1 MPFLLFQKDWLH
13 LLFYFNGNETDEWFL
28 ITSFCFFPL
37 NCCNNKTCI
46 LTIRYFLRKI
56 FYGFTV
62 IWGIV
67 TLVFLLF
74 NVLPDDP
81 ARLTLG
87 QRSDLASVE
96 NVRKELNLD
105 KPVGVRYLLYLNDL
119 SPLSLH
125 EKKTDNIEKYKPYVS
140 LNVSSHKEL
149 LFKNPYLGRSYQSK
163 RLVWDVLSDALPG
176 TIILAFAAI
185 IFATFLGIAL
195 GVLAA
200 LKKDTW
206 LDTSAILASVTGISA
221 PSFFAGLLIA
231 YIFGYAL
238 SNITGLGMVGSLW
251 EYDTFGGRYL
261 AVKNLILPALTLG
274 IRPLAIIT
282 QLTRSSLL
290 DVLSQDYIRT
300 AYAKGLKKYQVIWR
314 HALPNALNPVVTA
327 ISGWLAELMAGSFFV
342 EFIFSWKGIGKLT
355 VDSLDKFDFPIVMGA
370 ILITATIF
378 VLVNML
384 TDLLY
389 TKIDPRVKLR

>member
-1 MPFLLFQKDWLH
+1 MTL
-13 LLFYFNGNETDEWFL
+13 
-28 ITSFCFFPL
+28 
-37 NCCNNKTCI
+37 
-46 LTIRYFLRKI
+46 RYFFRKI
-56 FYGFTV
+56 LYGLSV
-62 IWGIV
+62 LWGVV

-105 KPVGVRYLLYLNDL
+105 KPVFVRYVLYLNDL
-119 SPLSLH
+119 SPLGLH
-125 EKKTDNIEKYKPYVS
+125 RQEEKLNKYQAYCAVPMGTEKA
-140 LNVSSHKEL
+140 LML
-149 LFKNPYLGRSYQSK
+149 KNPYLGRSYQSK
-163 RLVWDVLSDALPG
+163 RLVWDVLADTLPG
-176 TIILAFAAI
+176 TAVLAFSAI
-185 IFATFLGIAL
+185 IFATIFGIAL

-206 LDTSAILASVTGISA
+206 LDTSAILASVAGISA
-221 PSFFAGLLIA
+221 PSFFAGLIIA
-231 YIFGYAL
+231 YLFGYVL
-238 SNITGLGMVGSLW
+238 SGITGLSMVGSLW
-251 EYDTFGGRYL
+251 DYDTFGGRYL
-261 AVKNLILPALTLG
+261 SLKNLILPALTLG

-327 ISGWLAELMAGSFFV
+327 ISGWLAELLAGSFFV
-342 EFIFSWKGIGKLT
+342 EFIFSWKGVGKLT
-355 VDSLDKFDFPIVMGA
+355 VDSLDKFDFPVVMGA
-370 ILITATIF
+370 ILITASIF
-378 VLVNML
+378 IIVNML

-389 TKIDPRVKLR
+389 TRMDPRVKLN

>member
-1 MPFLLFQKDWLH
+1 MTL
-13 LLFYFNGNETDEWFL
+13 
-28 ITSFCFFPL
+28 
-37 NCCNNKTCI
+37 
-46 LTIRYFLRKI
+46 RYFLRKI
-56 FYGFTV
+56 LYGLAVLWGV
-62 IWGIV
+62 I

-105 KPVGVRYLLYLNDL
+105 KPVFTRYLLYLNDL
-119 SPLSLH
+119 SPLSIH
-125 EKKTDNIEKYKPYVS
+125 NRDQEEKYDPYFTIPLS
-140 LNVSSHKEL
+140 NTKEL
-149 LFKNPYLGRSYQSK
+149 AVKNPYLGRSYQTK

-176 TIILAFAAI
+176 TIILAFSAI
-185 IFATFLGIAL
+185 IFATIFGIAL
-195 GVLAA
+195 GILAA

-206 LDTSAILASVTGISA
+206 LDTSAILTSVAGISA
-221 PSFFAGLLIA
+221 PSFFAGLIIA
-231 YIFGYAL
+231 YLFGYIL
-238 SNITGLGMVGSLW
+238 SGITGLSMVGSLW

-261 AVKNLILPALTLG
+261 SVKNLILPALTLG

-282 QLTRSSLL
+282 QLTRSALL

-327 ISGWLAELMAGSFFV
+327 ISGWLAELLAGSFFV

-355 VDSLDKFDFPIVMGA
+355 VDSLDKFDFPVVMGA
-370 ILITATIF
+370 ILITASIF
-378 VLVNML
+378 VVVNVL